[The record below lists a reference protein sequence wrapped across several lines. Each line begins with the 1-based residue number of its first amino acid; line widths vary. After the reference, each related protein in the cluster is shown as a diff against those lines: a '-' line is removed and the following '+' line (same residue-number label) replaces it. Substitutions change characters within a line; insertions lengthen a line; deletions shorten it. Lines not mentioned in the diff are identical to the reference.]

1 MYTSVYLPTPLF
13 RKLSSSLLDIDSPKK
28 ITSVNA
34 FLRSSY
40 FFTVITL

>member
-13 RKLSSSLLDIDSPKK
+13 RKLSSSLLDIDSP
-28 ITSVNA
+28 TSANV
-34 FLRSSY
+34 FLKSSY